1 MEQLHQSLNSLKLLR
16 TNVGQIFE
24 TLYNGEEHGENKFLQ
39 ELQELLTST
48 NTHLRLVIYIFD
60 SFPFFETFINWNK
73 IIFDRDLESTI
84 NSLSTPP
91 APLNLGN
98 TSYLAQELSQDRQ
111 ALYSQLVNSYKWI
124 DKVRLICKL

>member
-48 NTHLRLVIYIFD
+48 NTHLRLVIHIFD
-60 SFPFFETFINWNK
+60 SFRSIKTFIN
-73 IIFDRDLESTI
+73 
-84 NSLSTPP
+84 
-91 APLNLGN
+91 
-98 TSYLAQELSQDRQ
+98 
-111 ALYSQLVNSYKWI
+111 
-124 DKVRLICKL
+124 